1 VSGFAL
7 DLTNGGPDAEDASF
21 RSAGSMSDVQEIQ
34 AVTFGLGAEIFAVPV
49 ALVREIL
56 DYRETFAHPQRPGF
70 LLGLTDM
77 RGQGV
82 ATVDFRL
89 RLGLPHVEPTP
100 STRILVVD
108 VPVADRVL
116 VLGWWW
122 TACWRSAPSGR
133 PDRPAPDIGVRGLR
147 LYRGRGAAAEGFVV
161 LVDVARLL
169 STDEAERWRRLPDVD
184 RAA

>member
-1 VSGFAL
+1 
-7 DLTNGGPDAEDASF
+7 
-21 RSAGSMSDVQEIQ
+21 MSDAQEIQ
-34 AVTFGLGAEIFAVPV
+34 AVTFGLGAETFAVPV

-56 DYRETFAHPQRPGF
+56 DYRETFRIPNGPDY

-77 RGQGV
+77 RGEGV

-89 RLGLPHVEPTP
+89 RLGMPHVDPTP

-116 VLGWWW
+116 VLGLVV
-122 TACWRSAPSGR
+122 
-133 PDRPAPDIGVRGLR
+133 DRVLEVSTFRTDQIGAAPDIGVRWPSEYIAGVVKR
-147 LYRGRGAAAEGFVV
+147 AEGFVV
-161 LVDVARLL
+161 LVDVARIF
-169 STDEAERWRRLPDVD
+169 SVEEAELL

>member
-1 VSGFAL
+1 
-7 DLTNGGPDAEDASF
+7 
-21 RSAGSMSDVQEIQ
+21 MSDVQEIQ
-34 AVTFGLGAEIFAVPV
+34 AVTFGLGAETFAVPV

-56 DYRETFAHPQRPGF
+56 DYRETFRIPNGPDY

-77 RGQGV
+77 RGEGV

-89 RLGLPHVEPTP
+89 RLGLPHVDPTP

-116 VLGWWW
+116 VLGLVVDRVLEVS
-122 TACWRSAPSGR
+122 TFRSDQIGA
-133 PDRPAPDIGVRGLR
+133 APDIGVRWPSEYIAGVVKR
-147 LYRGRGAAAEGFVV
+147 SEGFVV
-161 LVDVARLL
+161 LVDVARIF
-169 STDEAERWRRLPDVD
+169 SVEEAELL

>member
-1 VSGFAL
+1 
-7 DLTNGGPDAEDASF
+7 
-21 RSAGSMSDVQEIQ
+21 MSDVQEIQ
-34 AVTFGLGAEIFAVPV
+34 AVTFGLGAETFAVPV

-56 DYRETFAHPQRPGF
+56 DYRETFRIPNGPDY

-89 RLGLPHVEPTP
+89 RLGLPHVDPTP

-116 VLGWWW
+116 VLGLVVDRVLEVS
-122 TACWRSAPSGR
+122 TFRSDQIGA
-133 PDRPAPDIGVRGLR
+133 APDIGVRWPSEYIAGVVKR
-147 LYRGRGAAAEGFVV
+147 TEGFVV
-161 LVDVARLL
+161 LVDVARIF
-169 STDEAERWRRLPDVD
+169 SAEEAELL

>member
-1 VSGFAL
+1 
-7 DLTNGGPDAEDASF
+7 
-21 RSAGSMSDVQEIQ
+21 MSDAQEIQ
-34 AVTFGLGAEIFAVPV
+34 AVTFGLGAETFAVPV

-56 DYRETFAHPQRPGF
+56 DYRETFRIPNGPDY

-77 RGQGV
+77 RGEGV

-89 RLGLPHVEPTP
+89 RLGMPHVDPTP

-116 VLGWWW
+116 VLGLVV
-122 TACWRSAPSGR
+122 
-133 PDRPAPDIGVRGLR
+133 DRVLEVSTFRTDQIGAAPDIGVRWPSEYIAGVVKR
-147 LYRGRGAAAEGFVV
+147 AEGFVV
-161 LVDVARLL
+161 LVDVARIF
-169 STDEAERWRRLPDVD
+169 STEEAELL